1 MNGLQTFSIR
11 ETRAQLSDIINQVS
25 VANRSF
31 VITKF
36 GKPKA
41 MVTPLVPAFK
51 KNTKALKGIAMTAGA
66 WKHRTDIKDSAKWV
80 ANLRHKMSSRYGS
93 IFS

>member
-25 VANRSF
+25 IANRSF

-41 MVTPLVPAFK
+41 MIVPAYMTRSNK
-51 KNTKALKGIAMTAGA
+51 KTRNGLQASFGA

-80 ANLRHKMSSRYGS
+80 ADLRHKMSSRYGN
-93 IFS
+93 IFG

>member
-41 MVTPLVPAFK
+41 MIAPVTLYLKQPSK
-51 KNTKALKGIAMTAGA
+51 MLKGIEMTAGA
-66 WKHRTDIKDSAKWV
+66 WKHRKDIKDSAKWV
-80 ANLRHKMSSRYGS
+80 ANLRHKMSSRYGA

>member
-41 MVTPLVPAFK
+41 MIVPARTNKAK
-51 KNTKALKGIAMTAGA
+51 KRTYKGLEASFGA
-66 WKHRTDIKDSAKWV
+66 WKDRTDIKDSAKWV
-80 ANLRHKMSSRYGS
+80 ADLRHKMSNRYGN
-93 IFS
+93 IFG

>member
-11 ETRAQLSDIINQVS
+11 ETRAQLSDIINQVEI
-25 VANRSF
+25 AKKSF

-41 MVTPLVPAFK
+41 MIVPSHLAKARK
-51 KNTKALKGIAMTAGA
+51 KTLTGLQASFGA

-80 ANLRHKMSSRYGS
+80 ANLRHKMSNRYGP
-93 IFS
+93 IFG